1 MLQSQ
6 RVDDATWVRRGALSL
21 AESWEGF
28 VQGVGGRTDRHGALW
43 LADAAS
49 PNPFMNSATLTES
62 LAPSEIEA
70 LTRRLD
76 AFYAQRPDGGPW
88 LLWCAWQTDNLEQF
102 GYGLWGHPPI
112 MMREPGGAAP
122 PPPPE
127 LHIKEARTAA
137 DLAAIER
144 AFILGYP
151 VLGAETLPPGS
162 IFSPSLLGSRF
173 RFYAG
178 YVGDEVV
185 AVSAALLCDEVTDVT
200 FVATMPH
207 ARRRGYGTALTWQA
221 TLAEPSQPAIL
232 EASDDGRP
240 VYERMG
246 FRLVGRMSVWER
258 PRDPANP
265 AFSPY
270 VQQH

>member
-1 MLQSQ
+1 MLPSEL
-6 RVDDATWVRRGALSL
+6 VDDATWVRRSAISL

-28 VQGVGGRTDRHGALW
+28 VQGVGGRTARDGALW

-49 PNPFMNSATLTES
+49 PTPFMNAVTLTAPLNES
-62 LAPSEIEA
+62 DIEP

-76 AFYAQRPDGGPW
+76 AFFAERPDGGNW
-88 LLWCAWQTDNLEQF
+88 LLWSGWPALDLERH

-112 MMREPGGAAP
+112 MVREPGGEAP

-127 LHIKEARTAA
+127 LRIKEARSAA
-137 DLAAIER
+137 ELADIER
-144 AFILGYP
+144 AFIEGYP
-151 VLGAETLPPGS
+151 VLGAEASPPGS
-162 IFSPSLLGSRF
+162 VFSPSLLGSRF

-178 YVGDEVV
+178 YVDDEVV

-200 FVATMPH
+200 FVATQPH
-207 ARRRGYGTALTWQA
+207 ARRRGYGTALTWRA
-221 TLAEPSQPAIL
+221 ALAEPSQPAVL

-258 PRDPANP
+258 PRDPAHP
-265 AFSPY
+265 VFSPY
-270 VQQH
+270 VQQP